1 MHRLVLLLAV
11 LLGVFAMGGHSY
23 AAYDKPYIGEVIEYT
38 AKHEDTFVH
47 LARDYNLG
55 FTEMRAANPYVDPW
69 LPGKG
74 TKLIL
79 PARHLLTDADREGV
93 VINLPEMRLYA
104 FINGDDAPT
113 TFPIGVGRE
122 GLNTPE
128 GQTSVVR
135 KKDGPTWT
143 PTPRMRRE
151 DPELKP
157 FYPPGPDNPLGT
169 HALYLGWPTYAIH
182 GTNKPFGIGRRISS
196 GCIRMYPEDIVALF
210 DMIPVGTKVQVVNQ
224 PIKLAW
230 IDDRLYLEAHPELE
244 QAIQMEE
251 YGQVTSP
258 KLSEKDLKRI
268 IKSAGVYEEKLRWP
282 AIRMAIKERH
292 GYPVEIARRPKT
304 AASNDVSDDVED
316 ISISAVA
323 DIDPKVKAII
333 SELTGDDTYDA
344 ESNIRVSDD
353 ATDEKVKQAAQDNID
368 LIYADHENPDQEE
381 VASIKEE
388 ASSQPPVRTNFNP

>member
-1 MHRLVLLLAV
+1 MARLLFLFLIVTFVTPVL
-11 LLGVFAMGGHSY
+11 
-23 AAYDKPYIGEVIEYT
+23 AAYDKPYIGEIIKYR

-74 TKLIL
+74 TELIL
-79 PARHLLTDADREGV
+79 PARHLLPDAGREGV

-104 FINGDDAPT
+104 FIHGDDAPS
-113 TFPIGVGRE
+113 TFPIGIGRE

-128 GQTSVVR
+128 GITKVTR
-135 KKDGPTWT
+135 KKEGPTWT

-157 FYPPGPDNPLGT
+157 YYPPGPDNPLGT

-196 GCIRMYPEDIVALF
+196 GCIRMYPENIQALYEL
-210 DMIPVGTKVQVVNQ
+210 IPVGTRVQVVNQ

-230 IDDRLYLEAHPELE
+230 INNRLYLEAHPEME

-251 YGQVTSP
+251 YGVVSAP
-258 KLSEKDLKRI
+258 KLSEEDLKRI
-268 IKSAGVYEEKLRWP
+268 IRVAGANEEKLRWP
-282 AIRMAIKERH
+282 AIRMAIKERA
-292 GYPVEIARRPKT
+292 GYPVEIARRSGSFSEKDE
-304 AASNDVSDDVED
+304 AEIIKEAEDEVVGIDDQ
-316 ISISAVA
+316 
-323 DIDPKVKAII
+323 
-333 SELTGDDTYDA
+333 SE
-344 ESNIRVSDD
+344 
-353 ATDEKVKQAAQDNID
+353 QDND
-368 LIYADHENPDQEE
+368 ALED
-381 VASIKEE
+381 VAMVEE
-388 ASSQPPVRTNFNP
+388 ASDSDEENVPNEQTNGQDAIDEIIGTDIEDYIPVQESGLTNTNFNP

>member
-1 MHRLVLLLAV
+1 
-11 LLGVFAMGGHSY
+11 
-23 AAYDKPYIGEVIEYT
+23 
-38 AKHEDTFVH
+38 VH

-69 LPGKG
+69 LPGNG

-79 PARHLLTDADREGV
+79 PARHLLPDSDRQGI

-104 FINGDDAPT
+104 YVNGDEAPT

-122 GLNTPE
+122 GLNTPV
-128 GQTSVVR
+128 GTTKVTR
-135 KKDGPTWT
+135 KKEGPTWT

-157 FYPPGPDNPLGT
+157 YYPPGPDNPLGT

-196 GCIRMYPEDIVALF
+196 GCIRMYPENITRLYE
-210 DMIPVGTKVQVVNQ
+210 MIPVGTKVQVVDQ

-230 IDDRLYLEAHPELE
+230 IDDRLYLEAHPEME

-251 YGQVTSP
+251 YGQVSSP
-258 KLSEKDLKRI
+258 KLSEEDLKRI
-268 IKSAGVYEEKLRWP
+268 IKVAGDYEDKLRWP

-292 GYPVEIARRPKT
+292 GYPVEVARRSGK
-304 AASNDVSDDVED
+304 ASDVSADGDDAEEGSEADVVELPEKE
-316 ISISAVA
+316 V
-323 DIDPKVKAII
+323 DPEVQAII
-333 SELTGDDTYDA
+333 SELTEREVDA
-344 ESNIRVSDD
+344 KVEEEEVS
-353 ATDEKVKQAAQDNID
+353 EKVIEDTAQEELD
-368 LIYADHENPDQEE
+368 LIYADGEDVQEL
-381 VASIKEE
+381 E
-388 ASSQPPVRTNFNP
+388 AESTVPQELKNKNFNE

>member
-1 MHRLVLLLAV
+1 MTRLYSI
-11 LLGVFAMGGHSY
+11 LLGLSFLVFCAPVL
-23 AAYDKPYIGEVIEYT
+23 AAYDKPYIGELVEYR

-79 PARHLLTDADREGV
+79 PARHLLPDAGRNGI

-104 FINGDDAPT
+104 YMNGDDAPT
-113 TFPIGVGRE
+113 TFPIGIGRE
-122 GLNTPE
+122 GLKTPE
-128 GQTSVVR
+128 GTTKVVR

-143 PTPRMRRE
+143 PTPRMRKE
-151 DPELKP
+151 DPELKSY
-157 FYPPGPDNPLGT
+157 YPPGPDNPLGT

-196 GCIRMYPEDIVALF
+196 GCIRMYPENIVKLF
-210 DMIPVGTKVQVVNQ
+210 DMIPVGTKVQVVDQ

-230 IDDRLYLEAHPELE
+230 IDDRLYLEAHPEME

-251 YGQVTSP
+251 YGVVTSP
-258 KLSEKDLKRI
+258 KLSEVDLKRI
-268 IKSAGVYEEKLRWP
+268 IAAAGDYEDKLRWP

-292 GYPVEIARRPKT
+292 GYPVEVARRPAG
-304 AASNDVSDDVED
+304 AAAEVNDDEKDVEE
-316 ISISAVA
+316 A
-323 DIDPKVKAII
+323 KN
-333 SELTGDDTYDA
+333 EDA
-344 ESNIRVSDD
+344 ESELDPEVEAIIGELTEREVS
-353 ATDEKVKQAAQDNID
+353 AEKQAAI
-368 LIYADHENPDQEE
+368 
-381 VASIKEE
+381 V
-388 ASSQPPVRTNFNP
+388 SQSPSQRRNFNP